1 MRKFNVSWWA
11 YSFPLTVMGMASTK
25 YAQEMKNTASHILML
40 LLSGL
45 SVIVSLVLMIFT
57 ALNSNSLLCDG
68 DDSMHCVSINQRSS
82 IV

>member
-1 MRKFNVSWWA
+1 MA
-11 YSFPLTVMGMASTK
+11 MASTK

-57 ALNSNSLLCDG
+57 AFNSNSFLPGEGDGAVLCPNN
-68 DDSMHCVSINQRSS
+68 IQRLS

>member
-1 MRKFNVSWWA
+1 MA
-11 YSFPLTVMGMASTK
+11 IASTK
-25 YAQEMKNTASHILML
+25 YAQEMKNTASHILMI

-57 ALNSNSLLCDG
+57 AINSNSFLPGHG
-68 DDSMHCVSINQRSS
+68 DDAIRCNIDQRAS